1 MATLA
6 QVKTDVDAVI
16 ADIGSTTAYAS
27 ITPANVNTDS
37 PSGLQ
42 QSLINCH
49 QLLVAPAPRCR
60 PRAALAAG
68 QAQGVTNGAARPLLS
83 LPEALR
89 GQQGPFYRTD
99 SSGGRAGAPIAQ
111 RESRGRTPRSQVRT
125 LLGACAELA
134 QRQ

>member
-16 ADIGSTTAYAS
+16 ADIGTTSAYAS

-49 QLLVAPAPRCR
+49 QLLSLLLHDAGLAPLWQPVKHKA
-60 PRAALAAG
+60 
-68 QAQGVTNGAARPLLS
+68 
-83 LPEALR
+83 
-89 GQQGPFYRTD
+89 
-99 SSGGRAGAPIAQ
+99 
-111 RESRGRTPRSQVRT
+111 
-125 LLGACAELA
+125 
-134 QRQ
+134 